1 MRGQGLNL
9 DENKKA
15 GMNRFIPAKLIPSP
29 GLGQPP
35 AAGAGPVADV
45 PTAAEFAMIR
55 GELLPRVA
63 EQQHRRRLGRLD
75 IRIMPFVAALFLPHM
90 TLARHGRMLKQSS
103 PAAIYLMHQ
112 GRRQRTMSA

>member
-1 MRGQGLNL
+1 V
-9 DENKKA
+9 
-15 GMNRFIPAKLIPSP
+15 
-29 GLGQPP
+29 
-35 AAGAGPVADV
+35 AGAGPVADV
-45 PTAAEFAMIR
+45 PTTAEFAMIR

-90 TLARHGRMLKQSS
+90 TLARHGRMLKQSF

-112 GRRQRTMSA
+112 DSRQRTMLA